1 MAFLVRG
8 TPGKFCHYIE
18 YTSLFFKTKLKG
30 VTPRGWIVSMS
41 CEIDFFTR
49 VLVFC
54 LSFRFFCGPCY
65 KKACWG
71 SPLNLT
77 TYAGLFFFGFFRRFR
92 VHCKYSWPYLYG
104 SGNLQEPAQLSLG
117 LSWRPCG
124 RGPKHSANP
133 RRSAAAAP
141 QSSLGDGIWTA
152 AFSGPSHGAGFGRRT
167 FDRQVR
173 RRRRQP

>member
-1 MAFLVRG
+1 MVRNSERSSFFFLKLG
-8 TPGKFCHYIE
+8 FFIE
-18 YTSLFFKTKLKG
+18 IKVFSLSTKVEFL
-30 VTPRGWIVSMS
+30 RLSLESYHI
-41 CEIDFFTR
+41 CR
-49 VLVFC
+49 VV
-54 LSFRFFCGPCY
+54 
-65 KKACWG
+65 
-71 SPLNLT
+71 
-77 TYAGLFFFGFFRRFR
+77 FFGFFRRFR

-104 SGNLQEPAQLSLG
+104 SENLQEPAQLSLG

-133 RRSAAAAP
+133 RKSAAAP
-141 QSSLGDGIWTA
+141 QSSLGDRIWTA